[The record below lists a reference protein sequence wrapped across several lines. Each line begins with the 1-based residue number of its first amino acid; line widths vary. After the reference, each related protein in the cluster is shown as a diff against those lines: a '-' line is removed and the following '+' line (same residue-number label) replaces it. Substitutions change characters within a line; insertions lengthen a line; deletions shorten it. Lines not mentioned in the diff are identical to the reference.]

1 MSKAIGLTAV
11 SLIALGGAYTGG
23 SWWLGQEVERQY
35 NAHIDQLVA
44 EYGFDKVK
52 VQSRQYERGV
62 FGARANL
69 VLAVTLPRPKPGA
82 SGEEAPD
89 EETAPQAVAEPSSKG
104 GAKSAKAKADKAEKA
119 RADNAES
126 RKRVALAE
134 RDAGKGASKTALNAG
149 QKGAAGSAAAHR
161 AAPAAPAAADI
172 TPQKEEPSI
181 VLHVHLKH
189 DITHGPLAGGK
200 IAAAKFVTTLDH
212 VDGLPMDEEM
222 RQLTANLHAPVLT
235 TVHGF
240 NKSLSGNVML
250 PAGEIRD
257 AKSAHNH
264 LRWQK
269 LDYGFDLNADRT
281 RLGGTFNWPLVSMSI
296 ADRQQEDGTGGQGI
310 VMEMRGSSGAYDMTL
325 NRNLW
330 LMSPGRYDGKMDL
343 LDVQLVKQGA
353 SPSRLFSMHNVT
365 MEGRNQQEGNLLS
378 GRQKLSGGATIVDM
392 PLENISVEGKVSRID
407 ANILAEMQKLL
418 LSLVQS
424 PEVARDVK
432 DIEPDL
438 MDMMGKLLATR
449 PEISETISVRMAGKT
464 GELKYAVSLK
474 ESAAELMDVSLEQ
487 RFGSATVAD
496 ASLRLPKAWASIIAG
511 VVNHPDFTKESLS
524 ILADSFAQQGFI
536 KSDDEA
542 WEATARFEDGGV
554 SLNGRRMF

>member
-69 VLAVTLPRPKPGA
+69 VLAVTLPRPKPRV
-82 SGEEAPD
+82 SEDEARD
-89 EETAPQAVAEPSSKG
+89 EEAVAEPPKKG
-104 GAKSAKAKADKAEKA
+104 RAKPVQADKAEKA
-119 RADNAES
+119 RAGNAES
-126 RKRVALAE
+126 RKRVAVAE
-134 RDAGKGASKTALNAG
+134 RDAGNGVSKAALNAG
-149 QKGAAGSAAAHR
+149 QKGAAGSATADR
-161 AAPAAPAAADI
+161 AAPAAPAADN
-172 TPQKEEPSI
+172 TPQKEEPPI

-200 IAAAKFVTTLDH
+200 MAAAKFVTTLDH
-212 VDGLPMDEEM
+212 VDGLPMDEAM

-240 NKSLSGNVML
+240 NNSLSGNVML

-264 LRWQK
+264 LRWQN

-296 ADRQQEDGTGGQGI
+296 ADRQQEDGAGAQGI
-310 VMEMRGSSGAYDMTL
+310 VMEMRGSSGAYDMVL

-353 SPSRLFSMHNVT
+353 SPFRLFSMHNVT
-365 MEGRNQQEGNLLS
+365 MEGRNHQEGNLLS
-378 GRQKLSGGATIVDM
+378 GRQKFSGRATIADM

-407 ANILAEMQKLL
+407 ANVLAEIQKLV
-418 LSLVQS
+418 LSLMKN
-424 PEVARDVK
+424 PEAARDVK
-432 DIEPDL
+432 EIEPDFL
-438 MDMMGKLLATR
+438 DMMGRLLAAR
-449 PEISETISVRMAGKT
+449 PEISETISVKMAGKT

-474 ESAAELMDVSLEQ
+474 ESAAEQMDVSLEQ
-487 RFGSATVAD
+487 RFGGATVAD

-511 VVNHPDFTKESLS
+511 VVNRPDFTRESLS
-524 ILADSFAQQGFI
+524 ILADSLAQQGFI

>member
-35 NAHIDQLVA
+35 NAHIDQLIA

-69 VLAVTLPRPKPGA
+69 VLAVTLPRPKPRV
-82 SGEEAPD
+82 SEDEARD
-89 EETAPQAVAEPSSKG
+89 EEAVAEPPKKG
-104 GAKSAKAKADKAEKA
+104 RAKPVKADKAEKA
-119 RADNAES
+119 RAGNAES
-126 RKRVALAE
+126 RKRVAVAE
-134 RDAGKGASKTALNAG
+134 RDAGNGASKAALNAG
-149 QKGAAGSAAAHR
+149 QKGAARSATADR
-161 AAPAAPAAADI
+161 AAPAAPAADN
-172 TPQKEEPSI
+172 TPQKEEPPI

-200 IAAAKFVTTLDH
+200 MAAAKFVTTLDH
-212 VDGLPMDEEM
+212 VDGLPMDEAM

-240 NKSLSGNVML
+240 NNSLSGNVML

-264 LRWQK
+264 LRWQN

-296 ADRQQEDGTGGQGI
+296 ADRQQEDGAGAQGI
-310 VMEMRGSSGAYDMTL
+310 VMEMRGSSGAYDMAL

-353 SPSRLFSMHNVT
+353 SPFRLFSMHNVT
-365 MEGRNQQEGNLLS
+365 MEGRNHQEGNLLG
-378 GRQKLSGGATIVDM
+378 GRQKFSGRATIADM

-407 ANILAEMQKLL
+407 ANVLAEIQKLV
-418 LSLVQS
+418 LSLMKN
-424 PEVARDVK
+424 PEAARDVK
-432 DIEPDL
+432 EIEPDFL
-438 MDMMGKLLATR
+438 DMMGRLLAAR
-449 PEISETISVRMAGKT
+449 PEISETISVKMAGKT

-474 ESAAELMDVSLEQ
+474 ESAAEQMDVSLEQ
-487 RFGSATVAD
+487 RFGGATVAD

-511 VVNHPDFTKESLS
+511 VVNRPDFTRESLS
-524 ILADSFAQQGFI
+524 ILADSLAQQGFI

>member
-62 FGARANL
+62 FGAKADL
-69 VLAVTLPRPKPGA
+69 VLAVTLPRPKPRV
-82 SGEEAPD
+82 SEEEASD
-89 EETAPQAVAEPSSKG
+89 EEAAPQAVAESSKKG
-104 GAKSAKAKADKAEKA
+104 SAKSAKADRAEKA
-119 RADNAES
+119 RAGNAES

-149 QKGAAGSAAAHR
+149 QKGAA
-161 AAPAAPAAADI
+161 PAAPAATDNA
-172 TPQKEEPSI
+172 PQKEEPPI

-365 MEGRNQQEGNLLS
+365 MEGRNRQEGNLLS
-378 GRQKLSGGATIVDM
+378 GQQKLSGRATIVDM

-407 ANILAEMQKLL
+407 ANVLAEMQKLV
-418 LSLVQS
+418 LSLMQN
-424 PEVARDVK
+424 PEAASDVK

-438 MDMMGKLLATR
+438 LDMMGRLLAAR
-449 PEISETISVRMAGKT
+449 PEISETISVKMAGKT

-474 ESAAELMDVSLEQ
+474 ESAAEQMDVSMEQ

-496 ASLRLPKAWASIIAG
+496 ASLRLPKAWASIIAD
-511 VVNHPDFTKESLS
+511 VVNRPDFTKESLS

-554 SLNGRRMF
+554 SLNGKRMF